1 MDQEARLPAA
11 RWIDR
16 IIVPVF
22 FVFYFFSQDLMGD
35 VSLEG
40 LDTYVLSAPV
50 GSTREQLGGRVAH
63 FKHCYYRSPGWADTG
78 DAVDLTYRGTTSDV
92 GYFVSVKVH
101 CPFGA
106 DGTLSKQCTRSEWA
120 LIPSDIEA
128 QEKRSGWLVN
138 SAPEYS
144 NAGEPECPVRD

>member
-1 MDQEARLPAA
+1 MDEEARSPTA

-16 IIVPVF
+16 ILLAAFIP
-22 FVFYFFSQDLMGD
+22 FYFVSQDLIGD

-40 LDTYVLSAPV
+40 LDSYVLSAPA
-50 GSTREQLGGRVAH
+50 GSTREQLDARVAH
-63 FKHCYYRSPGWADTG
+63 FKHCYYRSPSRTDTG
-78 DAVDLTYRGTTSDV
+78 DAVDYLYRGTTSDV

-106 DGTLSKQCTRSEWA
+106 GGTLAGQCTRSEWE
-120 LIPSDIEA
+120 LIPSDVDA
-128 QEKRSGWLVN
+128 QEKKSGWLVN

-144 NAGEPECPVRD
+144 NAGQPECPVED